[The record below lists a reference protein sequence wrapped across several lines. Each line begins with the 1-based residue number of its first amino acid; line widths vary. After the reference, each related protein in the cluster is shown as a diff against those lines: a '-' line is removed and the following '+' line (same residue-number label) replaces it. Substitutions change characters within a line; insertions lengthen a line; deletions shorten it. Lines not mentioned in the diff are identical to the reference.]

1 MARSRVCRE
10 AEDDEGGVSTCPQ
23 CCITSSS
30 EALGMNRPDTKILLT
45 NRTLFTKKK
54 ENYLAAALHADHIPL
69 LIVLITT

>member
-54 ENYLAAALHADHIPL
+54 KTISQPL
-69 LIVLITT
+69 YTLITFRC